1 MNDHSTNGKK
11 IRPSTIEGIFY
22 PGEKDALSLRVNELL
37 NHTDSDETE
46 PPVENVYS
54 IIVPHAAFDYSGEI
68 AAAAYRAISDREIET
83 VVLLGPVHR
92 EPVEAL
98 ILPQSQIFQTPLG
111 SVAVD
116 EQAVE
121 KLAGFSSS
129 FRVDDIPHLEE
140 HCLEA
145 QLPFIQHLFPGAL
158 IVPILL
164 GKPTRALVELLTNSL
179 WELYCGRMSSTL
191 FVVTT
196 NMTGNIGQEKG
207 REELGQLLSWIVKGD
222 WESLSEAAEGK
233 RISSCGAGCVAAIL
247 LVHSKL
253 KGAIAVLK
261 QGSSLQIAKD
271 PKKVVHYAA
280 IVLQCEWSEGGWS
293 LT

>member
-1 MNDHSTNGKK
+1 MNDYSTNGKK

-22 PGEKDALSLRVNELL
+22 PGEKDALSARLHKLL
-37 NHTDSDETE
+37 NHTDNGETGRLA
-46 PPVENVYS
+46 ENVYS

-68 AAAAYRAISDREIET
+68 AAAAFKAISGREIET

-92 EPVEAL
+92 EPVEAV

-111 SVAVD
+111 SVTVD
-116 EQAVE
+116 EEAVR
-121 KLAGFSSS
+121 KLAGLSLS

-145 QLPFIQHLFPGAL
+145 QLPFIQHLLPGAL

-179 WELYCGRMSSTL
+179 WELYSGRMSSTL
-191 FVVTT
+191 FVVTA

-207 REELGQLLSWIVKGD
+207 REELDQVLSWIDSLD
-222 WESLSEAAEGK
+222 WESLSEAAEHK

-247 LVHSKL
+247 LMHSKL
-253 KGAIAVLK
+253 RGAIAVLK
-261 QGSSLQIAKD
+261 QGSSLQMVKD

-280 IVLQCEWSEGGWS
+280 FVLRADGEQVDGV
-293 LT
+293 

>member
-1 MNDHSTNGKK
+1 MNDHTTDGKR

-22 PGEKDALSLRVNELL
+22 PGEKDTLAVRLRELL
-37 NHTDSDETE
+37 NHTDGGETAR
-46 PPVENVYS
+46 PAENVYS

-68 AAAAYRAISDREIET
+68 AAAAYRAVSGREIET

-92 EPVEAL
+92 EPVEAV

-111 SVAVD
+111 SVTVD
-116 EQAVE
+116 EAAVK
-121 KLAGFSSS
+121 KLAGLSSS

-145 QLPFIQHLFPGAL
+145 QLPFIQHLLPGAL

-164 GKPTRALVELLTNSL
+164 GKPTRVLVELLTNSL
-179 WELYCGRMSSTL
+179 WKLYSGKMNSTL
-191 FVVTT
+191 FVVTA

-207 REELGQLLSWIVKGD
+207 REELDQVTSWITSLD
-222 WESLSEAAEGK
+222 WESLSEAAERK

-247 LVHSKL
+247 LMHSKL
-253 KGAIAVLK
+253 RGAITALK
-261 QGSSLQIAKD
+261 QGSSLQMVKD

-280 IVLQCEWSEGGWS
+280 FVLRADGVQVDGV
-293 LT
+293 

>member
-1 MNDHSTNGKK
+1 MNDHSTNDKK

-22 PGEKDALSLRVNELL
+22 PGEKNALSVRLQELL
-37 NHTDSDETE
+37 NHTDGGKTE
-46 PPVENVYS
+46 PPAENVYS

-68 AAAAYRAISDREIET
+68 AAAAYKGISGREIET

-92 EPVEAL
+92 EPVEAV

-111 SVAVD
+111 SVTVD
-116 EQAVE
+116 EEAVK
-121 KLAGFSSS
+121 KLAALSSS

-145 QLPFIQHLFPGAL
+145 QLPFIQYLLPNAL

-179 WELYCGRMSSTL
+179 WELYSGRMNSTL
-191 FVVTT
+191 FVVTA
-196 NMTGNIGQEKG
+196 NMTGNTSQEKG
-207 REELGQLLSWIVKGD
+207 REELDQVLSWIVKGD
-222 WESLSEAAEGK
+222 WESLSEAAEHR

-247 LVHSKL
+247 LMHSKL
-253 KGAIAVLK
+253 KGAISVLK
-261 QGSSLQIAKD
+261 QGSSLQIVKD

-280 IVLQCEWSEGGWS
+280 IVLQCRWSTGGWS